1 MQQITSL
8 NSNHT
13 TNIPLKQDECQ
24 TDENLQKY
32 TTSTQGG
39 VNNNSNLSIPIAIID
54 QNIVNES
61 SKSDT
66 GVLRFNV
73 GDTVIVIIFALYKI
87 VFLEF
92 FFSRQI
98 FMNLL
103 YIDTVI
109 YIFKSVY
116 F

>member
-1 MQQITSL
+1 VQQITSL

-13 TNIPLKQDECQ
+13 ENIPLKQDECQ
-24 TDENLQKY
+24 NDETLQKN
-32 TTSTQGG
+32 TTSTQEG
-39 VNNNSNLSIPIAIID
+39 VDNNSNLPIPIAIID

-66 GVLRFNV
+66 GVVVRFNV
-73 GDTVIVIIFALYKI
+73 GDTVIVIIFVLYKI
-87 VFLEF
+87 VFLDY

-103 YIDTVI
+103 YIDIVF
-109 YIFKSVY
+109 YIF
-116 F
+116 